1 MLIWNGSGRIT
12 LKELDE
18 HIALLLKR
26 IPESPGVYQYF
37 NTDGQIIYVGKAK
50 NLHRRVNSYFQKDQQ
65 TYKTKQLVKH
75 IADIKYIVVNSEQD
89 AFLLENNL
97 IKQHQ
102 PHYNILLKDGKSYP
116 SICITKEAFPR
127 IYKTRNIDKRIGEY
141 FGPYS
146 YSNVVD
152 LLLELIHKLYPLRTC
167 QMAITKDSIAKNK
180 HKVCLKYHLGT
191 CCGICENKVSQDEY
205 SNWIRFAKQI
215 IQGNAQEIEKELQ
228 QQMLTLSDQMKYEEA
243 ALVKEKYELLERFR
257 SKTVITNTNA
267 GEIDVFGYAEDGDKV
282 YISILHLNHG
292 SIVQGQTVEYRKQM
306 DEPKEEMLAFGMQ
319 ELREQLNSQ
328 TKEVIVPF
336 IPDVID
342 ENIHIHV
349 AISGDKKKLLD
360 LANRNVEQYK
370 QDRIKQNDKLNPEQ
384 RATRILGQLQSL
396 LQLPTLP
403 VFIDS
408 FDNSNIQGSNPVA
421 GCVVFKKAKPCKS
434 EYKRFQI
441 KTVVGADDYAS
452 MREVVRR
459 RYQHLIDDNQP
470 LPNLIIADGGIGQ
483 MHAIREAVEDQL
495 GLNIPIAGLKKDSH
509 HRTQTLL
516 YGFPPAE
523 IDMPVTSEVFRF
535 MTQIQDEVHRFAI
548 SYHKSKRSKAQIKS
562 QLDDIQGVGP
572 AYKQKLLRHFGSI
585 SKIKSA
591 TIDELTEIVGTSR
604 ASSIYE
610 FFNSD
615 LSL

>member
-1 MLIWNGSGRIT
+1 M
-12 LKELDE
+12 KENNN
-18 HIALLLKR
+18 HISLLLKR
-26 IPESPGVYQYF
+26 IPEEPGVYQYF
-37 NTDGQIIYVGKAK
+37 DKDGQIIYVGKAK

-75 IADIKYIVVNSEQD
+75 IADIKYIVVESEQD

-116 SICITKEAFPR
+116 SICITKEEFPR
-127 IYKTRNIDKRIGEY
+127 IFKTRTIDKRTGEY

-146 YSNVVD
+146 YGNTVD
-152 LLLELIHKLYPLRTC
+152 LFLELIHKLYQIRTC
-167 QMAITKDSIAKNK
+167 RIPLTSDSIAKGK

-191 CCGICENKVSQDEY
+191 CCGICENKVSKEDY
-205 SNWIRFAKQI
+205 TKWINEAKKI
-215 IQGNAQEIEKELQ
+215 IQGNAIDIEKDMHKKMLELSEHMQ
-228 QQMLTLSDQMKYEEA
+228 YEKA
-243 ALVKEKYELLERFR
+243 GIIKEKLELLERFR
-257 SKTVITNTNA
+257 SKTVITNTNV
-267 GEIDVFGYAEDGDKV
+267 GEMDVFGYAEDGERV
-282 YISILHLNHG
+282 YISILHLNNG
-292 SIVQGQTVEYRKQM
+292 SIVQGQTIEYKKQL
-306 DEPKEEMLAFGMQ
+306 DETSQEMLAFGMQ
-319 ELREQLNSQ
+319 ELREQLNSH
-328 TKEVIVPF
+328 TKDVIVPF

-342 ENIHIHV
+342 ENLHIYI
-349 AISGDKKKLLD
+349 ANSGDRKKLLD

-384 RATRILGQLQSL
+384 RATRILTELKTL
-396 LQLPTLP
+396 LKLPSLP

-408 FDNSNIQGSNPVA
+408 YDNSNIQGTNAVS

-441 KTVVGADDYAS
+441 KTVEGQDDYAS

-459 RYQHLIDDNQP
+459 RYQDLINENQP

-483 MHAIREAVEDQL
+483 MHAIREAIEDQL
-495 GLNIPIAGLKKDSH
+495 GLDIPIAGLKKDNH

-516 YGFPPAE
+516 YGFPPIE
-523 IDMPVTSEVFRF
+523 IDMPVTSEIFRF
-535 MTQIQDEVHRFAI
+535 MVQIQDEVHRYAI
-548 SYHKSKRSKAQIKS
+548 SYHKNKRSKAQIKS

-572 AYKQKLLRHFGSI
+572 VIKQKLLRHFGSVN
-585 SKIKSA
+585 KIKSA
-591 TIDELTEIVGTSR
+591 SQEELVKIVGISR
-604 ASSIYE
+604 AAAIYNY
-610 FFNSD
+610 FNTH

>member
-1 MLIWNGSGRIT
+1 M
-12 LKELDE
+12 KQKDE

-26 IPESPGVYQYF
+26 IPENPGVYQYI

-75 IADIKYIVVNSEQD
+75 IADIKYIVVDSEQD

-116 SICITKEAFPR
+116 SICITKEDYPR
-127 IYKTRNIDKRIGEY
+127 IFKTRTIDKKIGDF
-141 FGPYS
+141 FGPFS
-146 YSNVVD
+146 YGNTVD
-152 LLLELIHKLYPLRTC
+152 LFLELIHKLYPIRTC
-167 QMAITKDSIAKNK
+167 KMPLTKDSVTKQK

-191 CCGICENKVSQDEY
+191 CCGICENKVSKEIY
-205 SNWIRFAKQI
+205 NEWISQAKKI
-215 IQGNAQEIEKELQ
+215 IQGNAHEIEKDLQ
-228 QQMLTLSDQMKYEEA
+228 QKMLTLSEQMKYEQA
-243 ALVKEKYELLERFR
+243 ATIKEKYELLERFR
-257 SKTVITNTNA
+257 SKTVITNTKA
-267 GEIDVFGYAEDGDKV
+267 GEIDVFGYTEDGEKV
-282 YISILHLNHG
+282 YISILHLNNG
-292 SIVQGQTVEYRKQM
+292 SIVQGQTVEYRKQL

-319 ELREQLNSQ
+319 ELREQIGSK

-342 ENIHIHV
+342 ENLHV
-349 AISGDKKKLLD
+349 NIANSGDKKKLLD
-360 LANRNVEQYK
+360 LANHNVEQYK
-370 QDRIKQNDKLNPEQ
+370 QDRIKQNDKLNPDQ

-408 FDNSNIQGSNPVA
+408 FDNSNIQGSSPVA

-441 KTVVGADDYAS
+441 KTVSGPDDYAS

-459 RYQHLIDDNQP
+459 RYQDLIDNNQP

-495 GLNIPIAGLKKDSH
+495 GLHIPIAGLKKDTH

-516 YGFPPAE
+516 YGFPPVE
-523 IDMPVTSEVFRF
+523 IDMPITSEIFRF
-535 MTQIQDEVHRFAI
+535 MVQIQDEVHRFAI
-548 SYHKSKRSKAQIKS
+548 SYHKNKRSKAQIKS

-572 AYKQKLLRHFGSI
+572 IIKQKLLRHFGSVT
-585 SKIKSA
+585 KIKSA
-591 TIDELTEIVGTSR
+591 TIDELAQIVGTSR
-604 ASSIYE
+604 ASTIYE
-610 FFNSD
+610 YFQAN

>member
-1 MLIWNGSGRIT
+1 MPTRNRSGRIT

-26 IPESPGVYQYF
+26 IPGSPGVYQYF

-75 IADIKYIVVNSEQD
+75 IADIKYIVVDSEQD

-102 PHYNILLKDGKSYP
+102 PRYNILLKDGKSYP
-116 SICITKEAFPR
+116 SICITRETFPR
-127 IYKTRNIDKRIGEY
+127 IFKTRTIDKRIGEY

-146 YSNVVD
+146 YGNSLD
-152 LLLELIHKLYPLRTC
+152 LLLELLHKLYPLRTC
-167 QMAITKDSIAKNK
+167 QMVLTTNSITKHK
-180 HKVCLKYHLGT
+180 HKVCLKYHLGL
-191 CCGICENKVSQDEY
+191 CCGICENKVSPEEY
-205 SNWIRFAKQI
+205 NNWIQVAKQI
-215 IQGNAQEIEKELQ
+215 IQGNAQDIEKDLQ
-228 QQMLTLSDQMKYEEA
+228 RQMMALSEKMEYEKA
-243 ALVKEKYELLERFR
+243 ALIKEKYELLERFR

-267 GEIDVFGYAEDGDKV
+267 GEIDVLGYTEDGDKV

-306 DEPKEEMLAFGMQ
+306 DEPKEEMLAFGIQ
-319 ELREQLNSQ
+319 ELREQLGSK
-328 TKEVIVPF
+328 TREIIVPF

-342 ENIHIHV
+342 ENLHIHV
-349 AISGDKKKLLD
+349 AIAGDKKKLLD
-360 LANRNVEQYK
+360 LANHNVEQYK

-396 LQLPTLP
+396 LKLPTLP

-434 EYKRFQI
+434 EYKRYQV

-459 RYQHLIDDNQP
+459 RYQHLIDEKQP

-495 GLNIPIAGLKKDSH
+495 GLHIPIAGLKKDSH

-516 YGFPPAE
+516 YGFPPVE
-523 IDMPVTSEVFRF
+523 IDMPVTSEVFRC

-548 SYHKSKRSKAQIKS
+548 SYHKKKRSKAQIKS

-572 AYKQKLLRHFGSI
+572 VLKQKLLRHFGSV

-591 TIDELTEIVGTSR
+591 TIDDLIKIAGTAR
-604 ASSIYE
+604 ASAIYE
-610 FFNSD
+610 HFNSN

>member
-1 MLIWNGSGRIT
+1 M
-12 LKELDE
+12 KQKDE

-26 IPESPGVYQYF
+26 IPENPGVYQYF

-75 IADIKYIVVNSEQD
+75 IADIKYIVVDSEQD

-116 SICITKEAFPR
+116 SICITKEDYPR
-127 IYKTRNIDKRIGEY
+127 IFKTRTIDKKIGDY
-141 FGPYS
+141 FGPFS
-146 YSNVVD
+146 YGNTVD
-152 LLLELIHKLYPLRTC
+152 LFLELIHKLYPIRTC
-167 QMAITKDSIAKNK
+167 KMLLTKDSVTKQK

-191 CCGICENKVSQDEY
+191 CCGICENKVSKDIYNE
-205 SNWIRFAKQI
+205 WISQAKKI
-215 IQGNAQEIEKELQ
+215 IQGNAHEIEKDLQ
-228 QQMLTLSDQMKYEEA
+228 QKMLTLSEQMKYEQA
-243 ALVKEKYELLERFR
+243 ATVKEKYELLERFR
-257 SKTVITNTNA
+257 SKTVITNTKA
-267 GEIDVFGYAEDGDKV
+267 GEIDVFGYAEDGEKV
-282 YISILHLNHG
+282 YISILHLNNG
-292 SIVQGQTVEYRKQM
+292 SIVQGQT
-306 DEPKEEMLAFGMQ
+306 GMQ
-319 ELREQLNSQ
+319 ELREQIGSK

-342 ENIHIHV
+342 ENLHV
-349 AISGDKKKLLD
+349 NIANSGDKKKLLD
-360 LANRNVEQYK
+360 LANHNVEQYK
-370 QDRIKQNDKLNPEQ
+370 QDRIKQNDKLNPDQ

-408 FDNSNIQGSNPVA
+408 FDNSNIQGSSPVA

-441 KTVVGADDYAS
+441 KTVSGPDDYAS

-459 RYQHLIDDNQP
+459 RYQDLIDNNQP

-495 GLNIPIAGLKKDSH
+495 GLHIPIAGLKKDTH

-516 YGFPPAE
+516 YGFPPVE
-523 IDMPVTSEVFRF
+523 IDMPITSEIFRF
-535 MTQIQDEVHRFAI
+535 MVQIQDEVHRFAI
-548 SYHKSKRSKAQIKS
+548 SYHKNKRSKAQIKS

-572 AYKQKLLRHFGSI
+572 IIKQKLLRHFGSVT
-585 SKIKSA
+585 KIKSA
-591 TIDELTEIVGTSR
+591 TIDELAQIVGTSR
-604 ASSIYE
+604 ASTIYE
-610 FFNSD
+610 YFQAN

>member
-1 MLIWNGSGRIT
+1 M
-12 LKELDE
+12 KQKDE
-18 HIALLLKR
+18 HITLLLKR
-26 IPESPGVYQYF
+26 IPENPGVYQYF

-75 IADIKYIVVNSEQD
+75 IADIKYIVVDSEQD

-116 SICITKEAFPR
+116 SICITKEDYPR
-127 IYKTRNIDKRIGEY
+127 IFKTRTIDKKIGDF
-141 FGPYS
+141 FGPFS
-146 YSNVVD
+146 YGNTVD
-152 LLLELIHKLYPLRTC
+152 LFLELIHKLYPIRTC
-167 QMAITKDSIAKNK
+167 KMLLTKDSVTKQK

-191 CCGICENKVSQDEY
+191 CCGICENKVSKDIYNE
-205 SNWIRFAKQI
+205 WISQAKKI
-215 IQGNAQEIEKELQ
+215 IQGNAHEIEKDLQ
-228 QQMLTLSDQMKYEEA
+228 QKMLTLSEQMKYEQA
-243 ALVKEKYELLERFR
+243 ATVKEKYELLERFR
-257 SKTVITNTNA
+257 SKTVITNTKA
-267 GEIDVFGYAEDGDKV
+267 GEIDVFGYAEDGEKV
-282 YISILHLNHG
+282 YISILHLNNG
-292 SIVQGQTVEYRKQM
+292 SIVQGQTVEYRKQL

-319 ELREQLNSQ
+319 ELREQIGSK

-342 ENIHIHV
+342 ENLHV
-349 AISGDKKKLLD
+349 NIANSGDKKKLLD
-360 LANRNVEQYK
+360 LANHNVEQYK
-370 QDRIKQNDKLNPEQ
+370 QDRIKQNDKLNPDQ
-384 RATRILGQLQSL
+384 RATRILGQLQLL

-408 FDNSNIQGSNPVA
+408 FDNSNIQGSSPVA

-441 KTVVGADDYAS
+441 KTVSGPDDYAS

-459 RYQHLIDDNQP
+459 RYQDLIDNNQP

-495 GLNIPIAGLKKDSH
+495 GLHIPIAGLKKDTH

-516 YGFPPAE
+516 YGFPPVE
-523 IDMPVTSEVFRF
+523 IDMPITSEIFRF
-535 MTQIQDEVHRFAI
+535 MVQIQDEVHRFAI
-548 SYHKSKRSKAQIKS
+548 SYHKNKRSKAQIKS

-572 AYKQKLLRHFGSI
+572 IIKQKLLRHFGSVT
-585 SKIKSA
+585 KIKSA
-591 TIDELTEIVGTSR
+591 TIDELAQIVGTSR
-604 ASSIYE
+604 ASTIYE
-610 FFNSD
+610 YFQAN